1 MKKSLIPWVTAFF
14 LVGCD
19 GQAKTDLLEQLQLK
33 FEQDKELADYRISA
47 EEMSECVGDKI
58 LKKIEGFPGSPK
70 RNKIIDAYTK
80 LVRVDPNA
88 DFRPVLQ
95 ETAEIFGSVGESH
108 QAAGSI
114 TMANFDC
121 VGELVTA
128 RPREGDEG

>member
-19 GQAKTDLLEQLQLK
+19 GQAKTDLVEQLRLK
-33 FEQDKELADYRISA
+33 FEQDKELADYQISA

-58 LKKIEGFPGSPK
+58 TKKIEGFPGSPK
-70 RNKIIDAYTK
+70 RNKIINAYTK
-80 LVRVDPNA
+80 LVRVDPNE
-88 DFRPVLQ
+88 DFRPTLK

-114 TMANFDC
+114 TMANFEC

-128 RPREGDEG
+128 RPREGDKG